1 MRVIGICVFL
11 YLYVHANCMVCK
23 ALKVKIKEGK
33 YFKAIVYRECDQV
46 TWEEYRD
53 FVQAFRDAVRK
64 VEVHLLLK
72 MVKDVVLVSGRI

>member
-33 YFKAIVYRECDQV
+33 YFKAIVYRECKTEGTFFPIVCSWQLD
-46 TWEEYRD
+46 YSM
-53 FVQAFRDAVRK
+53 K
-64 VEVHLLLK
+64 CS
-72 MVKDVVLVSGRI
+72 SGYENTV

>member
-1 MRVIGICVFL
+1 M
-11 YLYVHANCMVCK
+11 YENT
-23 ALKVKIKEGK
+23 ALGKIQNEQK
-33 YFKAIVYRECDQV
+33 VYRKCDQV